1 MEDNLPKEADLN
13 AGIRKRRPV
22 GLRDV
27 RVESYV
33 DNVRRNIAG
42 FKIFID
48 VQDTD
53 WVVVDHEGVIDG
65 SLKLRCD
72 WEVGLGSIKG
82 DSHEEMMDH
91 ISRLMY
97 AQILMDFGDLIM
109 APVVSDSPDPLWATT
124 NKKKFIRRED
134 AREFIRMNPKFMA
147 DRIAEGS
154 SFRDEDWYRQFE
166 LDQKKEI
173 NNPGLD

>member
-1 MEDNLPKEADLN
+1 MEDNLPNEADLN
-13 AGIRKRRPV
+13 AGIRKRRPE
-22 GLRDV
+22 GWRDA

-53 WVVVDHEGVIDG
+53 WVVVDNEGVIDG

-72 WEVGLGSIKG
+72 WEINLDVIKG
-82 DSHEEMMDH
+82 DNHEEMMDYMGN
-91 ISRLMY
+91 LMY

-109 APVVSDSPDPLWATT
+109 APVVSDSPDPLWATI
-124 NKKKFIRRED
+124 NEKKMVRRDD

-147 DRIAEGS
+147 DRIAEDS
-154 SFRDEDWYRQFE
+154 SFREEDWY
-166 LDQKKEI
+166 KKWESK
-173 NNPGLD
+173 NNTKSSS